1 MPALRKN
8 TKTFTLIELLSDGS
22 GKSIQELA
30 EAINWLPH
38 KTRAAL
44 MGLRK
49 RGVNLLRERTEGAAV
64 SVYKIDPRPSV
75 LSPAAGHG
83 TRLRA

>member
-64 SVYKIDPRPSV
+64 SVYRIEGARPGG
-75 LSPAAGHG
+75 SPATSDGA
-83 TRLRA
+83 RLRA